1 MVPTCGARSVKATIA
16 GSADQWYGTSSCLA
30 VVVSSAQEYVVTALR
45 LHVVLCT
52 DSGAPVTV
60 MRTARRVVTVVQHV
74 QHAKQGA
81 LHKNKNV
88 HMPLVSLNSGNKTL
102 N

>member
-1 MVPTCGARSVKATIA
+1 MVATCGARSVKVAIA

-52 DSGAPVTV
+52 DQNLIFGSPDMGRFKESSLSLSGDTS
-60 MRTARRVVTVVQHV
+60 H
-74 QHAKQGA
+74 H
-81 LHKNKNV
+81 
-88 HMPLVSLNSGNKTL
+88 SLLGKTIK
-102 N
+102 